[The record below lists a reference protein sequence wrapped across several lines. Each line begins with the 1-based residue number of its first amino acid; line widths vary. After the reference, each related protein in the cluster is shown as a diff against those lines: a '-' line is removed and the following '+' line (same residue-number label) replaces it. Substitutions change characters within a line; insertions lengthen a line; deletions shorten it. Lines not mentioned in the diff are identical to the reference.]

1 MMATALG
8 PQTPPR
14 RHPDAASRIYDGEA
28 FIVLPHHHSYK
39 ILNKVGSRVWDLI
52 DGTRTAGGIAD
63 VIAEEYDVPRDTA
76 LKDVNDF
83 VGELEANG
91 MLAPRDAGKVA

>member
-1 MMATALG
+1 MMAITIG
-8 PQTPPR
+8 PQTTPR
-14 RHPDAASRIYDGEA
+14 RHPDAAFRIYDGEA
-28 FIVLPHHHSYK
+28 FVVLPHSHAYK
-39 ILNKVGSRVWDLI
+39 ILNQVGSRVWDLI
-52 DGTRTAGGIAD
+52 DGSKSVGAIAD
-63 VIAEEYDVPRDTA
+63 VIAEEYDVSRDTA